1 MGRKL
6 NFETSFND
14 PGGVAMND
22 DELRQLLEEL
32 HEQIE
37 NTDSVDEKG
46 RELLDHLSMD
56 IRRLLDRTGHEAPRA
71 TSREVS
77 RLEESIRHFEVTHPT
92 LTATLSQLLNILNN
106 AGI

>member
-1 MGRKL
+1 
-6 NFETSFND
+6 
-14 PGGVAMND
+14 MND

-32 HEQIE
+32 HQKIE
-37 NTDSVDEKG
+37 TTSSVDEKG
-46 RELLDHLSMD
+46 RELLNHLSMD
-56 IRRLLDRTGHEAPRA
+56 IRSLLERTGGEEPRRA
-71 TSREVS
+71 TSGEVN

>member
-1 MGRKL
+1 
-6 NFETSFND
+6 
-14 PGGVAMND
+14 MND

-32 HEQIE
+32 HQKIE
-37 NTDSVDEKG
+37 TTESVDDKG
-46 RELLDHLSMD
+46 RELLDHVSTDM
-56 IRRLLDRTGHEAPRA
+56 RRLLERTGTERSRRG
-71 TSREVS
+71 TSREIN